1 MAQYFESHGEIQNAK
16 TFKEEYEGINLTFTT
31 SDGVFAKDG
40 LDFASKLLV
49 SNCFLNKN
57 EKFLDL
63 GCGYGFIGIFL
74 AKKFNLEPDFVDIS
88 RLACE
93 LCEKNMAQNNV
104 KGHVYNNDS
113 IPKNGKKYDFITLNP
128 PIHAGKEV
136 IFKLYEDARNA
147 LEIGGKFT
155 IVINK
160 KHGAASHKKHL
171 ETLFKSVE
179 NVAKDKQFF
188 ILKCT
193 L

>member
-1 MAQYFESHGEIQNAK
+1 MAQYFESNGSAQNVKIIKDTFENIDLVFK
-16 TFKEEYEGINLTFTT
+16 TA
-31 SDGVFAKDG
+31 DGVFAKDG
-40 LDFASKLLV
+40 LDFASKLLA

-57 EKFLDL
+57 DKYLDL
-63 GCGYGFIGIFL
+63 GCGYGFLGIFL
-74 AKKFNLEPDFVDIS
+74 AKKFGVEPDFVDIS
-88 RLACE
+88 SLACE
-93 LCEKNMAQNNV
+93 LCTENMAKNGV
-104 KGHVYNNDS
+104 KGQVFNNDS
-113 IPKNGKKYDFITLNP
+113 IPKNGKKYNFITLNP

-136 IFKLYEDARNA
+136 IYKLYEDAKNA
-147 LEIGGKFT
+147 LESDGQFV

-160 KHGAASHKKHL
+160 KHGASSHKKQL